1 MTVKKLSAMAGP
13 AQAQS
18 ALFSPNGWI
27 DKSNDLVL
35 CMKVQGAKHQ
45 ISWKTAR
52 LIDDEYSAWLDSWEF
67 ALSPDFERQVRAAH
81 ETAQHQAAL
90 EAAKEAAKQSAKA
103 DAVEQR
109 ATVGRP
115 GLSAQIAGR
124 NLGG

>member
-13 AQAQS
+13 AQAQ
-18 ALFSPNGWI
+18 AGLFSPNGWI
-27 DKSNDLVL
+27 DKNGDLVL
-35 CMKVQGAKHQ
+35 CMKVNGAKHQ

-52 LIDDEYSAWLDSWEF
+52 LIDDEYSQWLDAWEF
-67 ALSPDFERQVRAAH
+67 ALSPDFEKQVRSAH
-81 ETAQHQAAL
+81 ETAQHLAAL